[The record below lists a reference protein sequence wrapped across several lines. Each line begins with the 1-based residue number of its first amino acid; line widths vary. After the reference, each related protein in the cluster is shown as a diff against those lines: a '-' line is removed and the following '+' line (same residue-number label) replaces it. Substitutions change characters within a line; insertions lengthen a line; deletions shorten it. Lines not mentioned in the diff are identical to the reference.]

1 MKGANLFTVSQFLGH
16 SNTKMTARYSHLS
29 PKFQKIE
36 ANLINFGRKDEQPE
50 NSRKKIEL
58 NEVELPKAG
67 YCG

>member
-36 ANLINFGRKDEQPE
+36 ANLIGFGE
-50 NSRKKIEL
+50 
-58 NEVELPKAG
+58 KAG
-67 YCG
+67 EPQKKVVDLTYSEN